1 MKNFIQKNTSKTI
14 LFVLLVLVTEV
25 YAETTRNSVKML
37 EASEDIKFI
46 SQQISKEY
54 FYLSQ
59 NKEKQS
65 ILASSLDQTVS
76 TLDEKLRLI
85 ATITKSEDTRN
96 LLNFLVYSSEHI
108 SETITE
114 PYNIE
119 NAAMMLDYSEIL
131 LEGAESIAHEYS
143 YVFSK
148 EEQMLISVKN
158 MAYLLERMT
167 KYYMAF
173 QAGFTDLNN
182 VRQLKLAIV
191 VFDEELLKLNEYNY
205 PAINREDLQVINQ
218 YWPIAKNFYLSLEK
232 RKLPNILYMSADHLE
247 NMIAK
252 LKLFHS
258 KNQ

>member
-1 MKNFIQKNTSKTI
+1 MKKLIQKNTAKAI
-14 LFVLLVLVTEV
+14 FLVLLILGTEID
-25 YAETTRNSVKML
+25 AETTRNAVKML

-59 NKEKQS
+59 NKEKKN
-65 ILASSLDQTVS
+65 ILVSSLDQTVL

-96 LLNFLVYSSEHI
+96 LLNFLIFGSEQI

-114 PYNIE
+114 PFDVE
-119 NAAMMLDYSEIL
+119 NAALMLDYSEVL
-131 LEGAESIAHEYS
+131 LEGAESIANEYS
-143 YVFSK
+143 YTFSK

-158 MAYLLERMT
+158 MAYLVERMT

-173 QAGFTDLNN
+173 QAGFTDHNN
-182 VRQLKLAIV
+182 IRQLKSAV
-191 VFDEELLKLNEYNY
+191 VSFDEELLKLNKYDY
-205 PAINREDLQVINQ
+205 PVTSREDLQVINQ
-218 YWPIAKNFYLSLEK
+218 YWPIAKKFYLSLGK
-232 RKLPNILYMSADHLE
+232 RKLPNILYISADHLE
-247 NMIAK
+247 NKIAE
-252 LKLFHS
+252 LELYHS